1 MGFLASL
8 YYDWP
13 IAMAE
18 AHGAQVSPW
27 FVSSCLREN
36 ENDAMSFRV
45 KLRPGRLVCNQLHCV
60 DLAAISCSLY
70 RTHGAIK
77 QADVLVLFGKPPL
90 WQGEA

>member
-1 MGFLASL
+1 
-8 YYDWP
+8 
-13 IAMAE
+13 
-18 AHGAQVSPW
+18 
-27 FVSSCLREN
+27 
-36 ENDAMSFRV
+36 MSFRV

-77 QADVLVLFGKPPL
+77 QADVLVLFGKPPQ